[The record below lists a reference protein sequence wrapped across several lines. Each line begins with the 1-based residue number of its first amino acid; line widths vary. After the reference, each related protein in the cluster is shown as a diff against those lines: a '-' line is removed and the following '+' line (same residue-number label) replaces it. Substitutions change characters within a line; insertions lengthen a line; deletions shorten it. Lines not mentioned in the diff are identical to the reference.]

1 MEEHEATAEH
11 GGGGRTALGFGA
23 AIAGAA
29 VFAALSIFL
38 LGAYTF
44 VWVILVAPLAA
55 FLLAGLLGRW
65 TPEGGAFFAL
75 GGILTSF
82 LLSLYLFILAVQ
94 GGMLGGGFAPQF
106 VDGYVWLPGFQG
118 GLVVNNIHISLWLD
132 NLSILMLLLVS
143 FLCTLIFVY
152 SVGYMHKEDGK
163 PRYYAEVSL
172 FSAGMLGTVSASNFL
187 QLLIFWEIMGL
198 CSYLLIGFW
207 YHKPEAAKAAK
218 KAFMV
223 TRVGDVLF
231 LIGVLIIWTKFG
243 SLDFYG
249 ANGIASRV
257 GELGPQLLTLVPLLL
272 FGGAVGKSAQFPLH
286 AWLPD
291 AMEGP
296 TTVSALIH
304 AATMVKA
311 GVYLTARAFIFLVPQ
326 PLFDSVTHTYVP
338 VTPPWTA
345 ILVIAGIG
353 GFTAIFAATMAV
365 VNYDIKRVLAFSTIS
380 QLAYMFLGLG
390 VGAFVMASDLS
401 NGAAYNELNSAGYSA
416 ALFHL
421 YNHAFF
427 KALLFLCAGS
437 VIHAVETND
446 MRLMGGLRKH
456 MPITSIT
463 MLLGCLALAGIV
475 PFSGF
480 FSKGEILSVAFE
492 AGTINPIY
500 LIFWIFGV
508 VTAFLTAF
516 YAFRLWFMTFHGEY
530 RGHEHP
536 HESPRT
542 MTVPLMI
549 LGAFTLISGLSAYA
563 MGGFGNLIFV
573 DNTTAE
579 YQLPLL
585 GVSITD
591 YALEALSLGVAL
603 LGIALAWVVY
613 VRKSIPAERFTSS
626 PSGAFVHKMLSNRYW
641 IDNVYDAFGA
651 KVYVGVAKGMDWFD
665 RRVVDGIV
673 NAVGRGGIAAA
684 AGSDYFD
691 RHVVDGAVNLVS
703 KETVRSG
710 MRLRQRQTGQVQS
723 YAWVVV
729 FGIVLVV
736 ALIFGIGLYLRLRGG

>member
-1 MEEHEATAEH
+1 MWFLVA
-11 GGGGRTALGFGA
+11 
-23 AIAGAA
+23 AA
-29 VFAALSIFL
+29 VAALLSGVSVLFL
-38 LGAYTF
+38 GGYAF
-44 VWVILVAPLAA
+44 VWVILVAPLGA
-55 FLLAGLLGRW
+55 FLLSGLIGRR
-65 TPEGGAFFAL
+65 TAEGGAFIAI

-82 LLSLYLFILAVQ
+82 LLSLYLFVQ
-94 GGMLGGGFAPQF
+94 VMMGGALGGDFGGTLGGVI
-106 VDGYVWLPGFQG
+106 VDGYVWLPGFNATTG
-118 GLVVNNIHISLWLD
+118 FVSNNIHISLWID
-132 NLSILMLLLVS
+132 NLSALMLLLVS
-143 FLCTLIFVY
+143 FLCLLIFVY
-152 SVGYMHKEDGK
+152 SIGYMHKEEGK

-187 QLLIFWEIMGL
+187 QLLVFWEIMGL

-231 LIGVLIIWTKFG
+231 LIGVLIIWNQFQT
-243 SLDFYG
+243 LEFYQI
-249 ANGIASRV
+249 APKVGILS
-257 GELGPQLLTLVPLLL
+257 PQLLTLVPLLL

-326 PLFDSVTHTYVP
+326 PLKVGGTLIP

-390 VGAFVMASDLS
+390 VGAFVMASDLT
-401 NGAAYNELNSAGYSA
+401 NGSTYGDLNSAGYSA
-416 ALFHL
+416 ALYHL

-446 MRLMGGLRKH
+446 MRMMGGLRKH
-456 MPITSIT
+456 MPITSLT

-492 AGTINPIY
+492 AGTIDPVY
-500 LIFWIFGV
+500 LVFWLFGV
-508 VTAFLTAF
+508 ITAFLTAF

-542 MTVPLMI
+542 MTIPLMI
-549 LGAFTLISGLSAYA
+549 LGAFTLISGLSVYA
-563 MGGFGNLIFV
+563 MGGFGNLIFAPGGAAV
-573 DNTTAE
+573 
-579 YQLPLL
+579 YQLPLI

-591 YALEALSLGVAL
+591 YGLEALSLGLAL
-603 LGIALAWVVY
+603 LGVALAWLMY
-613 VRKSIPAERFTSS
+613 AKKSLPAERFTKQ
-626 PSGAFVHKMLSNRYW
+626 PTGAFVHKMLSNRYW

-651 KVYVGVAKGMDWFD
+651 KVYAGFAKAMDWFD

-673 NAVGRGGIAAA
+673 NAVGRGGLAAA

-729 FGIVLVV
+729 FGIVVVV
-736 ALIFGIGLYLRLRGG
+736 ALIFGIGWYIRMRGG

>member
-1 MEEHEATAEH
+1 
-11 GGGGRTALGFGA
+11 
-23 AIAGAA
+23 
-29 VFAALSIFL
+29 
-38 LGAYTF
+38 
-44 VWVILVAPLAA
+44 
-55 FLLAGLLGRW
+55 LGRR
-65 TPEGGAFFAL
+65 TPEGGGYIAV
-75 GGILTSF
+75 GGMLVSF
-82 LLSLYLFILAVQ
+82 VLSLYLFVQ
-94 GGMLGGGFAPQF
+94 VLMLGALGGNFDPVI
-106 VDGYVWLPGFQG
+106 VDGYVWLPGF
-118 GLVVNNIHISLWLD
+118 NASTTFTTYNIHISLLID
-132 NLSILMLLLVS
+132 DLSALMLVLVS
-143 FLCTLIFVY
+143 FLCLLIFVY
-152 SVGYMHKEDGK
+152 SLGYMHKEEGK

-172 FSAGMLGTVSASNFL
+172 FATGMLGTVSASNFL
-187 QLLIFWEIMGL
+187 QLLVFWEIMGL

-231 LIGVLIIWTKFG
+231 LIGVLIIWNEFG
-243 SLDFYG
+243 TLDFY
-249 ANGIASRV
+249 AIAPRV
-257 GELGPQLLTLVPLLL
+257 GILSPQLLTLVPLLL

-311 GVYLTARAFIFLVPQ
+311 GVYLTARAFIFLVPM
-326 PLFDSVTHTYVP
+326 PLNGVA

-365 VNYDIKRVLAFSTIS
+365 VNHDIKRVLAFSTIS

-390 VGAFVMASDLS
+390 VGAFVMASELS
-401 NGAAYNELNSAGYSA
+401 NGGVYGDLNSAGYSA
-416 ALFHL
+416 ALYHL

-427 KALLFLCAGS
+427 KALLFLSAGS

-446 MRLMGGLRKH
+446 MRQMGGLQKH
-456 MPITSIT
+456 MPITSLT

-475 PFSGF
+475 P
-480 FSKGEILSVAFE
+480 V
-492 AGTINPIY
+492 Y
-500 LIFWIFGV
+500 LVLWLLGI

-516 YAFRLWFMTFHGEY
+516 YAFRLWFMTFRGEY

-542 MTVPLMI
+542 MTVPLII
-549 LGAFTLISGLSAYA
+549 LGAFTLISGLSVYA

-573 DNTTAE
+573 PGTRAE
-579 YQLPLL
+579 YQLPLI
-585 GVSITD
+585 GVPVMD
-591 YALEALSLGVAL
+591 YVLEGISLGAAL
-603 LGIALAWVVY
+603 GGVALAWVVY
-613 VRKSIPAERFTSS
+613 EKKSIPAARFTAG
-626 PSGAFVHKMLSNRYW
+626 PTGAFVQKMLLNRYW

-651 KVYVGVAKGMDWFD
+651 RVYVGFAKALDWFD
-665 RRVVDGIV
+665 RRVIDGIV
-673 NAVGRGGIAAA
+673 NAVGRGGIVAA

-691 RHVVDGAVNLVS
+691 RKVVDGAVNLVS

-729 FGIVLVV
+729 FGIALVI
-736 ALIFGIGLYLRLRGG
+736 ALIFGIGWYLRLRGG